1 MGYAHLIEDW
11 GQAMLVTELSD
22 NDRTWVRERTEMLFG
37 GDTVVS
43 RDVVHAPAELPGFI
57 AREGNE
63 RVGLATFHVN
73 DDICELVT
81 LDSLCQW
88 CGVGTAL
95 LEAVES
101 AARGANCRKIW
112 VITTNDNIDAL
123 RFFQRRGFQ
132 ISVVR
137 PNGLDAIRKLKP
149 GIPLTGHYG
158 IPMRDEVE
166 LLKDVTDGA
175 GWQVV

>member
-1 MGYAHLIEDW
+1 MLITD
-11 GQAMLVTELSD
+11 LSD
-22 NDRTWVRERTEMLFG
+22 QDRTWVRERTEMLFG

-43 RDVVHAPAELPGFI
+43 REVVHQPADLPGFI

-73 DDICELVT
+73 GDICELVT

-101 AARGANCRKIW
+101 AARGSGCSKVW

-132 ISVVR
+132 ISEVR
-137 PNGLDAIRKLKP
+137 PNGIVAIRALKP
-149 GIPLTGHYG
+149 GIPMSGHYG
-158 IPMRDEVE
+158 IPIRDEVE
-166 LLKDVTDGA
+166 MEKTLAEGD